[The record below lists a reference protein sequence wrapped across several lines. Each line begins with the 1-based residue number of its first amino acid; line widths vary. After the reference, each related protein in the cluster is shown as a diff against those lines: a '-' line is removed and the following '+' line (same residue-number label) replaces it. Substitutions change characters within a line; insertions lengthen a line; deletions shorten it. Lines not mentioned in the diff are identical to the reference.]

1 MKCSIIRNQNSQE
14 IEGVFAE
21 NGKSSKLY
29 KDLVDKVKDPEVAL
43 DRWIKTLTP
52 TFQSDYKGVR
62 DENGEPIVGEVL
74 DENDVALDPQEKI
87 LKKLLNQTAEKT
99 KDGYR
104 DIETKTRI
112 ANRVTNIVKKFRD
125 EMGFYSSTN
134 TTAADIGT
142 TVHLLGEMMF
152 RHFSGESMTRDEKIN
167 KVKKAL
173 ESSGITTQWLDS
185 MSNANISDL
194 ERGMLALHED
204 IKKTQKSIDPDGKA
218 MIITEH
224 VLHDKLKD
232 LAGTADVI
240 IVYSNGQ
247 VGMLDFKTT
256 YAGKKRIGAGEMIA
270 DSNKITEWNIQ
281 QSNYKQML
289 LDQLGIADLRESRII
304 PIAVDYKK
312 YDEEKRTMVNLDKV
326 QQIIMAGTTESRS
339 LDPIPVAGELT
350 GKPSVDKALK
360 KLEAQRKKLMSDGR
374 ATKDYKR
381 KKLIKLKLN
390 KIDRVM
396 QNLRLYDDVKD
407 AAEMTSNL
415 IKEIANR
422 MNIKEKGSRSY
433 LTPHDIR
440 QYRNELSFFIE
451 ILQTVNPEADAF
463 EKLSS
468 LSEKEMKE
476 FVSTGEFKKIID
488 NNRTLMVMNQA
499 QNYNNTL
506 EGLML
511 DRMNEEA
518 GDNIDLKYTGK
529 KPGMMGRLL
538 YGVAD
543 VASPVFER
551 FTQLFTTARDQA
563 EQDMFEDIARIKEAD
578 KDLEAWAKEN
588 GMGKKE
594 AFELLINRKTMSLK
608 TPASQEY
615 YEDFKKAREKNDSEW
630 FIANTGFNEKAFE
643 RDQKKYLEI
652 FEDPSFEPQTFFNM
666 SQIKNESNKAYKERL
681 DSRVEKEKEK
691 FKEQNDPRDGNI
703 EAYMSSRYLIPKVG
717 DTKYTSDLQKL
728 ISKPENAKLKG
739 YYDMYTELNEK
750 YDELVGTE
758 TKIKRNFI
766 ANVSQDMTDRMFEVG
781 ASSGVKELWRSAT
794 YSLKIREQDEVLGRT
809 DETTGKPLKAIP
821 LLYTDDIRV
830 PLSTKEETR
839 IKAAEKVKLEEQ
851 FKADNKNLK
860 GRDFQDALD
869 AAQKSAIIAAEYK
882 KGKSIK
888 STDLTSSLIMFSS
901 TVHRFNAMKNI
912 EEDVL
917 TLREILANGDVKETL
932 VDEYGRPMKD
942 KLMGKIAERIGVDE
956 ETVALFDR
964 YVDSLVYGREG
975 SDKTLGNISA
985 QKLLNKM
992 HSYLSLKALALN
1004 LPLGAANYFG
1014 ASANLKFLA
1023 GEGRV
1028 FNEKDLKFA
1037 NDILPVVNSAEFDGT
1052 DDLTDYKIKAA
1063 HAIAFFRPATRDLT
1077 YEEAEKSSSSWGKRN
1092 MTWRNAFV
1100 LHRLGDDA
1108 IDNKILISMLK
1119 SHGIDKSGKII
1130 RRDKAGEDF
1139 TPLID
1144 MEFKFDEKTQ
1154 KLSVIHNKKDIFKEN
1169 PEFYTII
1176 RSRVR
1181 KVAYNTKGSLS
1192 EEQVSSH
1199 RASML
1204 YQLAMKFRSWMPGL
1218 IQARLGETKYDAVL
1232 DDLEVGRYRAFLG
1245 MLFKQGVAPAM
1256 NDLKAFTV
1264 SMMPLMLDHH
1274 KGRLNGKYAEKKY
1287 QQFLEANPHL
1297 RDKFTKEDFIQL
1309 MESKMRGLVIEAR
1322 MGAALAA
1329 LTLFMSAGLDWDDP
1343 DENNIITRNMFLMA
1357 KRTALELSFF
1367 YSPSSATE
1375 LMYMPFPIMTLIKN
1389 MDKMISNGVDETRD
1403 FLLGENSSRDS
1414 TPMLYFTSKQ
1424 VPLINQ
1430 VMNVAGLFNPSIYE
1444 TEKSVTE
1451 QVIEE
1456 FIEE

>member
-29 KDLVDKVKDPEVAL
+29 KDLVDKVKDPEIAL

-52 TFQSDYKGVR
+52 TFKSDYKGVR
-62 DENGEPIVGEVL
+62 DENGEPVIEEVL
-74 DENDVALDPQEKI
+74 DENDVALDPQEKV
-87 LKKLLNQTAEKT
+87 LKKLLNKTAEKT

-104 DIETKTRI
+104 DIETKTKI
-112 ANRVTNIVKKFRD
+112 ANRVTDIVKKFRN

-152 RHFSGESMTRDEKIN
+152 RHFSGESMTKQERIS

-173 ESSGITTQWLDS
+173 ESSGVTTQWLDS
-185 MSNANISDL
+185 LSDENINDL
-194 ERGMLALHED
+194 ERGMMALHDD
-204 IKKTQKSIDPDGKA
+204 IKKTQKSIDPDGQA
-218 MIITEH
+218 VILTEH

-247 VGMLDFKTT
+247 VGLLDFKTT
-256 YAGKKRIGAGEMIA
+256 YAAKGKISAGELIA
-270 DSNKITEWNIQ
+270 NSDKITEWNIQ

-289 LDQLGIADLRESRII
+289 LDQLGLTDLRESRII

-312 YDEEKRTMVNLDKV
+312 YDKEKRTMVNLDKI
-326 QQIIMAGTTESRS
+326 QQITMAGNTESRS

-360 KLEAQRKKLMSDGR
+360 KLEGQRKKLTSDIR

-381 KKLIKLKLN
+381 KRLLKLKLN

-407 AAEMTSNL
+407 ATEMTSNL
-415 IKEIANR
+415 IKEIASR
-422 MNIKEKGSRSY
+422 MSIKEKGSRSY

-451 ILQTVNPEADAF
+451 ILQTVNPKGDAF

-468 LSEKEMKE
+468 LDEKEMKE

-499 QNYNNTL
+499 QNYSNTL

-518 GDNIDLKYTGK
+518 GDEIDLKHTGK
-529 KPGMMGRLL
+529 KPGTMGRLL

-543 VASPVFER
+543 VASPVFQR

-563 EQDMFEDIARIKEAD
+563 EQDMFEDIARIKDAD
-578 KDLEAWAKEN
+578 KGLEEWAKEK
-588 GMGKKE
+588 GMSKKE

-615 YEDFKKAREKNDSEW
+615 YEDLKKAKEKNDTSW
-630 FIANTGFNEKAFE
+630 FMKNTGFNEKAYE
-643 RDQKKYLEI
+643 RDLKKYLEI

-666 SQIKNESNKAYKERL
+666 RQIKGETDQAYKERL
-681 DSRVEKEKEK
+681 DKRVEEEKEK
-691 FKEQNDPRDGNI
+691 FAAQNDPRDGNI
-703 EAYMSSRYLIPKVG
+703 EAYVSSRYIIPKVEN
-717 DTKYTSDLQKL
+717 TKYTSDLQQL
-728 ISKPENAKLKG
+728 IDKPENAKLKD

-766 ANVSQDMTDRMFEVG
+766 ANVSQDMTDRLFEVG

-809 DETTGKPLKAIP
+809 DAATGKPLKKIP

-830 PLSTKEETR
+830 PLSTKEENR

-851 FKADNKNLK
+851 FKKDGKNLK
-860 GRDFQDALD
+860 GRDFQDALES
-869 AAQKSAIIAAEYK
+869 AQKNAIIAAEYK

-901 TVHRFNAMKNI
+901 TVHKFNAMKSI

-917 TLREILANGDVKETL
+917 TLREILVNGDVKETL
-932 VDEYGRPMKD
+932 VDEFGRPIKN
-942 KLMGKIAERIGVDE
+942 KLMGKIAERIGVDD

-964 YVDSLVYGREG
+964 YIDSLIYGREG

-985 QKLLNKM
+985 QKLLNKF

-1004 LPLGAANYFG
+1004 LPLGAANFG
-1014 ASANLKFLA
+1014 GAGANLKFLA
-1023 GEGRV
+1023 AEGRI
-1028 FNEKDLKFA
+1028 FNEEDLKYA
-1037 NDILPVVNSAEFDGT
+1037 NKIIPIVRSAEFTDEDDMT
-1052 DDLTDYKIKAA
+1052 DDKIKAA
-1063 HAIAFFRPATRDLT
+1063 HAIAFFRPSARNLT
-1077 YEEAEKSSSSWGKRN
+1077 FEEAEKTSASWGKQN

-1100 LHRLGDDA
+1100 FHRLGDDA
-1108 IDNKILISMLK
+1108 IDNKILISILK
-1119 SHGIDKSGKII
+1119 SHGIDKSGKIV

-1144 MEFKFDEKTQ
+1144 MDFKFDAKKQ
-1154 KLSVIHNKKDIFKEN
+1154 KLSIIHNGKDIFKEN
-1169 PEFYTII
+1169 PEFYTIV
-1176 RSRVR
+1176 RNRVR

-1192 EEQVSSH
+1192 EEQLSSH
-1199 RASML
+1199 RANML
-1204 YQLAMKFRSWMPGL
+1204 YQAAMKFRSWMPGL
-1218 IQARLGETKYDAVL
+1218 IQSRFGETKYDAVL
-1232 DDLEVGRYRAFLG
+1232 DDLEVGRYRVFLG
-1245 MLFKQGVAPAM
+1245 MLFKQGIAPAM
-1256 NDLKAFTV
+1256 NDLKSFTL

-1287 QQFLEANPHL
+1287 QEFLEKNPHL
-1297 RDKFTKEDFIQL
+1297 RDKFTKDDFIKL
-1309 MESKMRGLVIEAR
+1309 MEDKMRGLVIEAR
-1322 MGAALAA
+1322 MAAALAA

-1343 DENNIITRNMFLMA
+1343 DENNIITRNLFLMA

-1375 LMYMPFPIMTLIKN
+1375 LMYMPFPVMTLIKN

-1403 FLLGENSSRDS
+1403 LLLGENSSRDT

-1424 VPLINQ
+1424 IPLVNQ
-1430 VMNVAGLFNPSIYE
+1430 VMNLAGLFNPSIYE
-1444 TEKSVTE
+1444 TKKTVTE